1 MGCGRFD
8 YTQTD
13 VTRYQV
19 RGFRCL
25 FFCRTRPLV
34 LCRRRRVPRPRA
46 PEISRRGRFWAQNG
60 AFFGFSWRLQCQNLV
75 KCPTRQAMHEERPTH
90 EVKSESRRIN
100 ARLRVIF
107 FVPADSCSLQ
117 REALAWLILLGGL
130 AGMSPSSELRSG
142 AWLPGSLAGWLRG
155 TTRQSPLEGV
165 SFRAPHCYRSY
176 DIVRKQTNGE
186 FALDEREHICNH

>member
-1 MGCGRFD
+1 MWHFRLETAHITVAKILTCADTRSQSRKRRF
-8 YTQTD
+8 
-13 VTRYQV
+13 
-19 RGFRCL
+19 
-25 FFCRTRPLV
+25 
-34 LCRRRRVPRPRA
+34 A
-46 PEISRRGRFWAQNG
+46 IKSR
-60 AFFGFSWRLQCQNLV
+60 
-75 KCPTRQAMHEERPTH
+75 M
-90 EVKSESRRIN
+90 IN

-165 SFRAPHCYRSY
+165 SFRAPHCYRPY
-176 DIVRKQTNGE
+176 GIVRKQTNGE

>member
-1 MGCGRFD
+1 MWHFRLETAHITVSIILTCAD
-8 YTQTD
+8 
-13 VTRYQV
+13 TRSQS
-19 RGFRCL
+19 RKRCL
-25 FFCRTRPLV
+25 TTKCWRACL
-34 LCRRRRVPRPRA
+34 LHARVY
-46 PEISRRGRFWAQNG
+46 
-60 AFFGFSWRLQCQNLV
+60 
-75 KCPTRQAMHEERPTH
+75 
-90 EVKSESRRIN
+90 
-100 ARLRVIF
+100 
-107 FVPADSCSLQ
+107 VPADSCSLQ
-117 REALAWLILLGGL
+117 REALDWLILLGGL